1 MRDQPISLFLEF
13 REFDHGCFC
22 HGSAPWPHS
31 TENGENAMLPKAN
44 IQSPMRHSPNS
55 AAANGFHSNDDS
67 HASFDLRDT
76 LAATVVRELSFAE
89 FRAALEKSG
98 KRFA

>member
-1 MRDQPISLFLEF
+1 MFP
-13 REFDHGCFC
+13 
-22 HGSAPWPHS
+22 
-31 TENGENAMLPKAN
+31 NAN
-44 IQSPMRHSPNS
+44 IQSAMRHSPNS

-67 HASFDLRDT
+67 NASVDLRDT

-89 FRAALEKSG
+89 FRAALEKSA